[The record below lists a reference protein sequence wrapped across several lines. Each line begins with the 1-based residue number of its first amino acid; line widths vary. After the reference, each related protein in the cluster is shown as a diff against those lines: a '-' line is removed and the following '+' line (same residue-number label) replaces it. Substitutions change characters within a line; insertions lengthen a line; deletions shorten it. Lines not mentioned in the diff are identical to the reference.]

1 MHFRDFAV
9 PNPSRAHTCAKLV
22 NGLLQGFDVVSVA
35 TLRSAAQH
43 CPSIVQLPRVPL
55 HLLFGNMSA
64 VEQDCCWICLDGPEP
79 GRELQRP
86 CKCPRV
92 SHADCLARWQLQSG
106 GKR

>member
-1 MHFRDFAV
+1 MIGPEVDA
-9 PNPSRAHTCAKLV
+9 
-22 NGLLQGFDVVSVA
+22 
-35 TLRSAAQH
+35 
-43 CPSIVQLPRVPL
+43 
-55 HLLFGNMSA
+55 
-64 VEQDCCWICLDGPEP
+64 DCCWICLDGPEP